1 MRTIFSG
8 EAIDFSYNKKEPV
21 LDGLSISITDRQI
34 YGLLGPNGAGKST
47 LTKVMLGLEN
57 PQKGKLQWFNE
68 YPNQSTKSRVGY
80 VPQDLALIYD
90 LSAYENVEFFGKLY
104 NLKGEKLKKQVRY
117 ALEFVG
123 LWEERKQKPKKFS
136 GGMKRRLNIACGI
149 VHNPDVII
157 LDEPTV
163 GVDPQSRNRILDA
176 ILELNQLGTTIVYI
190 SHYMEEVEK
199 ICSHVGIIDNGTLLC
214 EGRLSDILEAYTD
227 QAILKLELQQKSSA
241 YTARLADYT
250 VVAIEDN
257 KIELAVP
264 KNNVGVI
271 SEIKD
276 RLGDELK
283 SFQYISPNLE
293 QVFFKLT
300 KKNLRD

>member
-1 MRTIFSG
+1 
-8 EAIDFSYNKKEPV
+8 
-21 LDGLSISITDRQI
+21 
-34 YGLLGPNGAGKST
+34 
-47 LTKVMLGLEN
+47 
-57 PQKGKLQWFNE
+57 
-68 YPNQSTKSRVGY
+68 
-80 VPQDLALIYD
+80 
-90 LSAYENVEFFGKLY
+90 
-104 NLKGEKLKKQVRY
+104 
-117 ALEFVG
+117 
-123 LWEERKQKPKKFS
+123 
-136 GGMKRRLNIACGI
+136 
-149 VHNPDVII
+149 
-157 LDEPTV
+157 
-163 GVDPQSRNRILDA
+163 
-176 ILELNQLGTTIVYI
+176 
-190 SHYMEEVEK
+190 MEEVEK

-276 RLGDELK
+276 KLGDELK

>member
-21 LDGLSISITDRQI
+21 LDGLSISITDKQI